1 MKNKLFETLIVED
14 DIDTLN
20 SLIRELAEY
29 DKIIKVTAIAK
40 SYADARKIVLT
51 QTFDLSILDKN
62 LDEGYTCFDLINNSN
77 IENFGIIA
85 LNSQSASF
93 SIDILGLFK
102 ELPTYILKPY
112 LTSTVGDF
120 IKRLNEIKIEN
131 KKEKV
136 FLDAGHQGIIPVD
149 EDSIMYI
156 EAEGGCSVYH
166 FSKSYD
172 SKLKITI
179 SENLGDQENKLDR
192 KKFLRV
198 HKSFIVN
205 TEKII
210 KFQKGDT
217 RTSGKLL
224 LENNSIIDYSLVN
237 YEKIKELMKNI
248 K

>member
-1 MKNKLFETLIVED
+1 MNKLFETLIVED
-14 DIDTLN
+14 DIDSLN
-20 SLIRELAEY
+20 SLLRELAVY
-29 DKIIKVTAIAK
+29 DKIIKVKAIAK
-40 SYADARKIVLT
+40 SYDDAWKIVLT

-62 LDEGYTCFDLINNSN
+62 LDEGYTCFDLIKNSN

-112 LTSTVGDF
+112 LPGTIGDF
-120 IKRLNEIKIEN
+120 IKRLNEIKIADKN
-131 KKEKV
+131 GKI
-136 FLDAGHQGIIPVD
+136 FLDAGHQGIIPID

-156 EAEGGCSVYH
+156 EAELGCSAYH
-166 FSKSYD
+166 LSKFYD
-172 SKLKITI
+172 NKLKITI
-179 SENLGDQENKLDR
+179 SENLGDQENKLNH

-205 TEKII
+205 VEKIV

-224 LENNSIIDYSLVN
+224 LENNTIVDYSLAN
-237 YEKIKELMKNI
+237 YNKIKEMMKNF